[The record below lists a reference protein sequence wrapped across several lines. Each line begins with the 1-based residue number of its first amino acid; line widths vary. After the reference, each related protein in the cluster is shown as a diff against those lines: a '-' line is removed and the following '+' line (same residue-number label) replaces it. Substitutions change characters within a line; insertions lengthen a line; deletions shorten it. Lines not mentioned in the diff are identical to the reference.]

1 MKLDHHFIKERAKE
15 GILDLIHTPTHHQ
28 AIDVL
33 MKALSRK
40 KFEESASKLGM
51 INKYFPTSGQVCI
64 SNLILNF

>member
-1 MKLDHHFIKERAKE
+1 
-15 GILDLIHTPTHHQ
+15 
-28 AIDVL
+28 